1 MKKLLLMF
9 FFSLAFVLHTQSQSF
24 KSTKIGKQVWMAE
37 NLNVDKFRNG
47 DPIQEVKSQQDWIIA
62 DSLKIPVWC
71 YVDFDQAKNKS
82 YGKLYNWYAVSDSRG
97 LAPIGWHVP
106 TKEEWTTL
114 IDYTNNT
121 YVQKD
126 NSSEEIEIRGLSCDT
141 CKSIDSLYYTPA
153 GYSQLF
159 KSKLGWITEED
170 DEKILLG
177 NRDSTGFCGLPGGY
191 YDGGIKHMNSDFYG
205 YFWSASE
212 VQNGSSSAWG
222 YILDSDY
229 LMCIGSVE
237 WELSKVT
244 SDFISE
250 NGVLDE
256 KKYKELYNSFSG
268 GTTKSSCLSIRCV
281 KD

>member
-9 FFSLAFVLHTQSQSF
+9 FFSLTFVLHTQAQSF

-126 NSSEEIEIRGLSCDT
+126 NSSEDVGPPENSTTDT
-141 CKSIDSLYYTPA
+141 
-153 GYSQLF
+153 Q
-159 KSKLGWITEED
+159 
-170 DEKILLG
+170 
-177 NRDSTGFCGLPGGY
+177 GFC
-191 YDGGIKHMNSDFYG
+191 
-205 YFWSASE
+205 
-212 VQNGSSSAWG
+212 SS
-222 YILDSDY
+222 
-229 LMCIGSVE
+229 
-237 WELSKVT
+237 
-244 SDFISE
+244 
-250 NGVLDE
+250 
-256 KKYKELYNSFSG
+256 
-268 GTTKSSCLSIRCV
+268 
-281 KD
+281 